1 MRFPTRS
8 IAVIMAAAAAPLLAQ
23 ELTITAKSTTD
34 NNPPETTISYIAPDH
49 VRMGAGRDMETILD
63 PKAAQMVNLD
73 NKKKTYFITTKQ
85 DLDEAAAKMKERMNS
100 PEMKKMEEEMKNLP
114 PEQRKQVEAM
124 MGGMAGNFDVKK
136 TGPSRKIAGYGCDTW
151 EITMGPVSTIEECLT
166 SELALPLQAWQM
178 YRSWSESLRAMM
190 AAMGPMATNMEQMQE
205 KFKELKGYPMA
216 SESKV
221 NIMGHSSRTTSEVIE
236 VKKGPIPASVWEI
249 PAGYK
254 KVDNPMLKAFESH
267 R

>member
-1 MRFPTRS
+1 MRFPARS
-8 IAVIMAAAAAPLLAQ
+8 IAVIIAVGASPLLAQ
-23 ELTITAKSTTD
+23 ELTITSRSTSD
-34 NNPPETTISYIAPDH
+34 NDPPRTTTSYVSPDH
-49 VRMGAGRDMETILD
+49 VRMAAGEMDTILD
-63 PKAAQMVNLD
+63 PKAAQMITLD
-73 NKKKTYFITTKQ
+73 HKKKTYYVTTKQ
-85 DLDEAAAKMKERMNS
+85 DLDQAAAKMKERMNS
-100 PEMKKMEEEMKNLP
+100 PEMQKMEEEMKKLP

-136 TGPSRKIAGYGCDTW
+136 TGPSRKIAGYACETW
-151 EITMGPVSTIEECLT
+151 EITMGQASTTEECLT
-166 SELALPLQAWQM
+166 SDLQLPLQAWQM
-178 YRSWSESLRAMM
+178 YRSWSDSLRAMM
-190 AAMGPMATNMEQMQE
+190 AAMGPIAKNMAQMQE

-216 SESKV
+216 TETKI

-254 KVDNPMLKAFESH
+254 KVDNPMLKALDSP